1 MKVLIAVKE
10 ANKKESKIIMAKE
23 TKKIDTVKKLEKD
36 GIKLSKNEKALVRK
50 GDEIRKKA
58 QEGEISESEAK
69 KQFTE
74 IYKKLLKP
82 TDY

>member
-1 MKVLIAVKE
+1 
-10 ANKKESKIIMAKE
+10 MAKE

-69 KQFTE
+69 KQFIE
-74 IYKKLLKP
+74 IYKKLTTIK
-82 TDY
+82 D

>member
-69 KQFTE
+69 KQFIE
-74 IYKKLLKP
+74 IYKKLTTIK
-82 TDY
+82 D

>member
-36 GIKLSKNEKALVRK
+36 GIK
-50 GDEIRKKA
+50 
-58 QEGEISESEAK
+58 
-69 KQFTE
+69 
-74 IYKKLLKP
+74 
-82 TDY
+82 